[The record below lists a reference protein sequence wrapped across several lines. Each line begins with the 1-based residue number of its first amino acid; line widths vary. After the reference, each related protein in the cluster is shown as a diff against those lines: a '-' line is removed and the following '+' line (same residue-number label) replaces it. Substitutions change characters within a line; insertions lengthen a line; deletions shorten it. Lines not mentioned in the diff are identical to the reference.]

1 MPSGEAACLR
11 RAISP
16 NCGASLHIPASSHI
30 KKKNHGWIRD
40 TNMGSSNQAERTM
53 FVFYGPKLPVSTL
66 IPGQTDH
73 VTIALETKHE

>member
-1 MPSGEAACLR
+1 MV
-11 RAISP
+11 
-16 NCGASLHIPASSHI
+16 
-30 KKKNHGWIRD
+30 D